1 MSGFGSLSQ
10 PEEEYII
17 TESLPD
23 TSIETQTSDE
33 EAILTTGVPV
43 PSDLQTVNVAS
54 CTMLFMMKIK
64 KISLTHGGRIPV
76 RNSLLPLIKIF
87 ASKREKGILVGSF
100 PDSIKRM

>member
-43 PSDLQTVNVAS
+43 PSNLQTVNVAS
-54 CTMLFMMKIK
+54 QYYVIYDENK
-64 KISLTHGGRIPV
+64 KDIF
-76 RNSLLPLIKIF
+76 NSWWKNT
-87 ASKREKGILVGSF
+87 SVK
-100 PDSIKRM
+100 